1 MSENEMQTKVKLN
14 HNRSMVLFIHPW
26 SDAEEECLM
35 KERLIQNQLIQE
47 ELIKE
52 HSLLVRQPAVLI
64 VCKRVYKS
72 FLKEFKTSKGKMSFY
87 VTRF

>member
-1 MSENEMQTKVKLN
+1 MQTNVKLN

-26 SDAEEECLM
+26 SEDECLM

-52 HSLLVRQPAVLI
+52 HTLLVRQPAVLI